1 MSQPADSPWQIL
13 DKIYTLFTANPISFF
28 AVLVVWVV
36 VILIFQRGLHVHIS
50 PWIAL
55 LTLIVS
61 VGIVIGLL
69 LTVSNF

>member
-1 MSQPADSPWQIL
+1 MQPTVMQWQIL
-13 DKIYTLFTANPISFF
+13 DGIYRLFTNYPQAFLAIP
-28 AVLVVWVV
+28 LVWIVM
-36 VILIFQRGLHVHIS
+36 ILVFQRLLHVHIS

-69 LTVSNF
+69 LLFL